1 MEKFVKN
8 ITAVVVLL
16 ICISLI
22 ACSKTTNSQDVEDTA
37 KPEIIMTE
45 EDLNRKIH
53 LNSELAT
60 LEIKYNN
67 VAIGNVKAK
76 EGFGHWGEKDR
87 SFWVEYSGT
96 VKLGCDLSKV
106 NVVVKNESV
115 IVTIPEIQIIG
126 NLDWETSSAREYITP
141 DSKFNSNKISPDVKN
156 QTVNRAQKDMKEKI
170 LNDEKLCS
178 KAEENLKNIIE
189 SYVKEMSRLNGVEY
203 KIEWE
208 KQSD

>member
-1 MEKFVKN
+1 MRKFLKN
-8 ITAVVVLL
+8 IALVAVLL
-16 ICISLI
+16 TFVSLV
-22 ACSKTTNSQDVEDTA
+22 ACSETTNSQDVEENE
-37 KPEIIMTE
+37 KPEIVMTE

-96 VKLGCDLSKV
+96 AKLGCDLSKV

-115 IVTIPEIQIIG
+115 IITIPEIQIIG
-126 NLDWETSSAREYITP
+126 NLDWETNSAREYITP
-141 DSKFNSNKISPDVKN
+141 DSKLNSNEISPDVKN

-189 SYVKEMSRLNGVEY
+189 SYVKEMGRLNGVEY
-203 KIEWE
+203 KIDWE
-208 KQSD
+208 KTE